1 MTTALTHGPSMP
13 IQEADTCAQ
22 LARDLITAWNAHDAR
37 KVASYFADGYVGDDV
52 SVAGQFHG
60 PRDVRKYV
68 LYNLLGFP
76 DLHFELHET
85 ISQGDKVAIVW
96 TVTGT
101 HQGKVMNIP
110 ATGARVEVKGIS
122 VITVKDGK
130 IVRSLR
136 VWDVAG
142 MLRHIGLLP
151 DLPTI

>member
-1 MTTALTHGPSMP
+1 MSTAPSLV
-13 IQEADTCAQ
+13 DTMSETKDCTQ
-22 LARDLITAWNAHDAR
+22 LARDLIAAWNEHDAR
-37 KVASYFADGYVGDDV
+37 KVASYFDESYTGDDV

-76 DLHFELHET
+76 DLHFEVHET

-110 ATGARVEVKGIS
+110 ATGARVEAKGIS
-122 VITVKDGK
+122 VITVRDGK
-130 IVRSLR
+130 IVHSLR

-151 DLPTI
+151 DLPAI